1 MTTQWNSRA
10 IPVPKPWPV
19 IATALSAALIALGLA
34 WELFL
39 DPIRPGG
46 SWLALKVLPLVIALP
61 GLWKAK
67 MPTFRWMSLMVWLYV
82 GEALVRIIGLTEIE
96 RQLAW
101 NSLALS
107 LGLTTAILMG
117 ARAQIKIA
125 KTLYAE
131 LTQQTPTL
139 EADQATAA
147 NAERATDQ
155 IQR

>member
-1 MTTQWNSRA
+1 MTTTWNSRA
-10 IPVPKPWPV
+10 IPVPKPWPLIAFV
-19 IATALSAALIALGLA
+19 ISLALIAFGLA

-39 DPIRPGG
+39 DPLRPGG
-46 SWLALKVLPLVIALP
+46 SWLALKVIPLVVALP

-82 GEALVRIIGLTEIE
+82 GEALVRVIGLTEIE

-117 ARAQIKIA
+117 ARAQIKLA
-125 KTLYAE
+125 KQQYAA
-131 LTQQTPTL
+131 LQQPS
-139 EADQATAA
+139 
-147 NAERATDQ
+147 
-155 IQR
+155 

>member
-117 ARAQIKIA
+117 ARAQIKVA

-139 EADQATAA
+139 EEDQATAP

>member
-1 MTTQWNSRA
+1 MPQITATWNSRA

-19 IATALSAALIALGLA
+19 IAFVISLALIGFGLS

-46 SWLALKVLPLVIALP
+46 SWLALKVLPLVVALP

-82 GEALVRIIGLTEIE
+82 GEALVRIIGLSEIE

-107 LGLTTAILMG
+107 LALTAAILMG

-125 KTLYAE
+125 KVRYE
-131 LTQQTPTL
+131 EFQQNN
-139 EADQATAA
+139 Q
-147 NAERATDQ
+147 
-155 IQR
+155 

>member
-1 MTTQWNSRA
+1 MTTGWNSRA

-19 IATALSAALIALGLA
+19 IATALSLALIAFGLA

-82 GEALVRIIGLTEIE
+82 GEALVRIIGLTEVE

-117 ARAQIKIA
+117 ARAQIKVA

-131 LTQQTPTL
+131 LMQQTT
-139 EADQATAA
+139 DSGTKQA
-147 NAERATDQ
+147 AE
-155 IQR
+155 QRPGQKPEQTPR

>member
-1 MTTQWNSRA
+1 VTA
-10 IPVPKPWPV
+10 FV
-19 IATALSAALIALGLA
+19 ISLALIGFGLS

-46 SWLALKVLPLVIALP
+46 SWLALKVLPLVVALP

-82 GEALVRIIGLTEIE
+82 GEALVRIIGLSEIE

-107 LGLTTAILMG
+107 LALTTAILMG

-125 KTLYAE
+125 KVRYE
-131 LTQQTPTL
+131 EFQQNN
-139 EADQATAA
+139 Q
-147 NAERATDQ
+147 
-155 IQR
+155 

>member
-107 LGLTTAILMG
+107 LGLTTAILRG
-117 ARAQIKIA
+117 ARAQIKVA

-139 EADQATAA
+139 EADQATAP

>member
-1 MTTQWNSRA
+1 MTTLWNSRA

-117 ARAQIKIA
+117 ARAQIKVA

-139 EADQATAA
+139 EAGQGTAP

>member
-1 MTTQWNSRA
+1 MTPQWNSRA
-10 IPVPKPWPV
+10 IPVPTPWPA
-19 IATALSAALIALGLA
+19 IATVLSLALIGLGLN

-117 ARAQIKIA
+117 ARAQIKVA
-125 KTLYAE
+125 KTLYSE
-131 LTQQTPTL
+131 LLQQTS
-139 EADQATAA
+139 AQR
-147 NAERATDQ
+147 AE
-155 IQR
+155 

>member
-1 MTTQWNSRA
+1 MTTTWNSRA
-10 IPVPKPWPV
+10 IPVPKPWPLIAFV
-19 IATALSAALIALGLA
+19 ISLALIAFGLA

-39 DPIRPGG
+39 DPLRPGG
-46 SWLALKVLPLVIALP
+46 SWLALKVIPLVIALP

-82 GEALVRIIGLTEIE
+82 GEALVRVIGLTEIE

-117 ARAQIKIA
+117 ARAQIKLA
-125 KTLYAE
+125 KQQYAA
-131 LTQQTPTL
+131 LQQPS
-139 EADQATAA
+139 
-147 NAERATDQ
+147 
-155 IQR
+155 

>member
-1 MTTQWNSRA
+1 MPQLTETWNSRA

-19 IATALSAALIALGLA
+19 IAFVISLALIGFGLS

-46 SWLALKVLPLVIALP
+46 SWLALKVLPLVVALP

-82 GEALVRIIGLTEIE
+82 GEALVRIIGLSEIE

-107 LGLTTAILMG
+107 LALTAAILMG
-117 ARAQIKIA
+117 ARAQIKVA
-125 KTLYAE
+125 KVRYE
-131 LTQQTPTL
+131 EFQQNN
-139 EADQATAA
+139 Q
-147 NAERATDQ
+147 
-155 IQR
+155 

>member
-107 LGLTTAILMG
+107 LGLTTAILLG
-117 ARAQIKIA
+117 ARVHIKVA

-139 EADQATAA
+139 EADQATAP

>member
-1 MTTQWNSRA
+1 MTPEMTTGWNSRA

-19 IATALSAALIALGLA
+19 IATALSAALIAFGLA

-117 ARAQIKIA
+117 ARAQIKVA
-125 KTLYAE
+125 KEQYAA
-131 LTQQTPTL
+131 LMQQTT
-139 EADQATAA
+139 
-147 NAERATDQ
+147 
-155 IQR
+155 

>member
-1 MTTQWNSRA
+1 MQEITTTWNSRA

-19 IATALSAALIALGLA
+19 IAFVISMALIAFGLA
-34 WELFL
+34 WELVL
-39 DPIRPGG
+39 DPLRPGG

-107 LGLTTAILMG
+107 LVLTAAILMG
-117 ARAQIKIA
+117 ARAQIKVA
-125 KTLYAE
+125 KQQYAA
-131 LTQQTPTL
+131 LQQPS
-139 EADQATAA
+139 
-147 NAERATDQ
+147 
-155 IQR
+155 

>member
-117 ARAQIKIA
+117 ARAQIKVA

-139 EADQATAA
+139 EADQATAP